1 MRRPCSRP
9 CKSLVSAR
17 LWRCVR
23 LSQSG
28 WHPSPIAGNWD
39 DLRQFEDAK
48 KKLEKEP
55 GSVTPR
61 LAHFCPQCGQFRGF
75 ETGGVKA
82 FFQGLRGRDDAFFPK
97 YQAFEE
103 EA

>member
-1 MRRPCSRP
+1 MRLPCSRP
-9 CKSLVSAR
+9 CESPVSGR
-17 LWRCVR
+17 LSRCVR

-39 DLRQFEDAK
+39 DLRQFDDAK

-61 LAHFCPQCGQFRGF
+61 LAHFCPQCGQFRDL
-75 ETGGVKA
+75 ETGVGKA
-82 FFQGLRGRDDAFFPK
+82 VFQGLRGRDDAVFPK
-97 YQAFEE
+97 FQAFEE